1 MQIKLIFRRKILH
14 LGTRN
19 RPSSL
24 SIKTEKKTVCHHH
37 LHYLLFHLPFIII
50 IIIIIIIV
58 IIIIITVLL
67 FGHIFW
73 TFQKRLRHKHKKLAF
88 QY

>member
-37 LHYLLFHLPFIII
+37 LHYLLFYLPFIII
-50 IIIIIIIV
+50 IIIV
-58 IIIIITVLL
+58 IIIITVLL

>member
-1 MQIKLIFRRKILH
+1 MILKLVFILMQIKLIFRRKILH

-50 IIIIIIIV
+50 IIIIIV

-67 FGHIFW
+67 FGRIF
-73 TFQKRLRHKHKKLAF
+73 
-88 QY
+88 

>member
-1 MQIKLIFRRKILH
+1 MILKLVFILMQIKLIFRRKILH

-24 SIKTEKKTVCHHH
+24 SIKTEKKKKTVCHHH

-50 IIIIIIIV
+50 IIIIIV

-67 FGHIFW
+67 FGRIF
-73 TFQKRLRHKHKKLAF
+73 
-88 QY
+88 

>member
-50 IIIIIIIV
+50 IV

>member
-19 RPSSL
+19 GPSSL

-50 IIIIIIIV
+50 IIIV

-67 FGHIFW
+67 FGHNFW

>member
-19 RPSSL
+19 RSSSL

-50 IIIIIIIV
+50 IIIIVI

-67 FGHIFW
+67 FGRIFW